1 MGTWIKKHYHWVIAI
16 VVLLEMSIYVG
27 FLNNLTGLHI
37 VPVTD
42 ELHISRGSFS
52 LAISMKHLVGFFTT
66 MISGVLFLK
75 FGYRKMVLGGLL
87 LGSVAYT
94 ILALSQNVVTIAFG
108 TIVMGLLDFVCSSTG
123 ATKIVGTWFF
133 KYRGTVLGL
142 VSASTGIGGS
152 IFCIILNRIIETYGW
167 RYSYGFCAVL
177 VLLMAILMFFLI
189 RNRPSDVGLMP
200 YGLGHTPT
208 KKPRNSILRPH
219 WLGLSFQEMLRRPS
233 FYLMLLGT
241 FLSCGCMYMAFN
253 VVVPHLTD
261 RGLSASE
268 AAAMQSILL
277 LSMAGAKFLSGALS
291 DLIGAR
297 AVTMSCLAASAASL
311 WLMAGITD
319 TSSSIVALLLF
330 AWALPATT
338 ITVPLLTTSLFGYQS
353 SDRAIGVFLAI
364 VTLSSM
370 IATPLSNALYDVL
383 GSYSPIFR
391 VCAIVTIGI
400 MLLFAVLYI
409 LSERDKHKFHVGETM
424 EETE

>member
-1 MGTWIKKHYHWVIAI
+1 MGAWIKKHYHWVIAI
-16 VVLLEMSIYVG
+16 VVLLEMSVYVG

-37 VPVTD
+37 VPVTE

-52 LAISMKHLVGFFTT
+52 LAISVKHLIGFVAT
-66 MISGVLFLK
+66 MVSGVLFLK

-87 LGSVAYT
+87 LGSIAYT
-94 ILALSQNVVTIAFG
+94 ILALSQNAAMIALG
-108 TIVMGLLDFVCSSTG
+108 TLVMGLLDFVCSSTG

-152 IFCIILNRIIETYGW
+152 IFCIILNRIIQTYGW
-167 RYSYGFCAVL
+167 RYSYGFCAVM
-177 VLLMAILMFFLI
+177 VLLMGVLMFFTI

-200 YGLGHTPT
+200 YGLGHTPK
-208 KKPRNSILRPH
+208 KKPRSSVLRPH
-219 WLGLSFQEMLRRPS
+219 WLGLSFGEMLRRPS
-233 FYLMLLGT
+233 FYLMILGT
-241 FLSCGCMYMAFN
+241 FLSCACMYMAFN

-261 RGLSASE
+261 RGLSSSD
-268 AAAMQSILL
+268 AAAMQSLL
-277 LSMAGAKFLSGALS
+277 LLGMAGAKFLTGALS
-291 DLIGAR
+291 DLIGPK
-297 AVTMSCLAASAASL
+297 AVTLSCLAASAASL

-319 TSSSIVALLLF
+319 TGSSLTAMLLF

-353 SDRAIGVFLAI
+353 SDRAIGVFLAM

-391 VCAIVTIGI
+391 VCGIATVGI
-400 MLLFAVLYI
+400 MLLFVVLYI
-409 LSERDKHKFHVGETM
+409 LAERDKHKFHVGETM
-424 EETE
+424 EETA